1 MAPILLQFFHEV
13 EETEY
18 WMETIMSR
26 MHLAFHNNKLK
37 GDKDNL
43 NVIDG
48 EMKVS
53 VHYNMRGSRKFF
65 QRGTS
70 FDNIGGVC
78 ALTIDTIV
86 ALPTVSVPPQ

>member
-37 GDKDNL
+37 GDKDNI

-53 VHYNMRGSRKFF
+53 VHCKVANLCLLVLPADSICKQLRTDQAHAWIQRGDRGS
-65 QRGTS
+65 G
-70 FDNIGGVC
+70 
-78 ALTIDTIV
+78 
-86 ALPTVSVPPQ
+86 PP